1 MFRAERRCRRFMRR
15 AQRRGRVLVR
25 SLLLHVLVLALVG
38 LGLLARM
45 SESSDVQLAAAE
57 HAAALAQL
65 DPSAPQAPLPYAAR
79 GWSPPVPI
87 LRRLG
92 FHTVYEIEQ
101 ERRQLL
107 ARKPRRDLVKRGSG
121 RRVSSNRRKAA

>member
-1 MFRAERRCRRFMRR
+1 MFRAERRYRRFMRR

-79 GWSPPVPI
+79 GWSPPVPRADVA
-87 LRRLG
+87 LPLASSSP
-92 FHTVYEIEQ
+92 
-101 ERRQLL
+101 ERARTAQGGAPAETRQAA
-107 ARKPRRDLVKRGSG
+107 ARSA
-121 RRVSSNRRKAA
+121 SAARQ

>member
-1 MFRAERRCRRFMRR
+1 
-15 AQRRGRVLVR
+15 VLVR

-65 DPSAPQAPLPYAAR
+65 DSAGLASPLPYSARAWSLPAPRADLPLLGAPPSASSSVERAGRAAP
-79 GWSPPVPI
+79 GGAPVN
-87 LRRLG
+87 
-92 FHTVYEIEQ
+92 
-101 ERRQLL
+101 
-107 ARKPRRDLVKRGSG
+107 PRR
-121 RRVSSNRRKAA
+121 AP

>member
-1 MFRAERRCRRFMRR
+1 MFRAEQRYRRFMRR

-65 DPSAPQAPLPYAAR
+65 DPPALQSPLPYADRSWPLPAPRADVSLPGAR
-79 GWSPPVPI
+79 TSVPSGI
-87 LRRLG
+87 ALP
-92 FHTVYEIEQ
+92 
-101 ERRQLL
+101 
-107 ARKPRRDLVKRGSG
+107 ARAAQGTAPADGG
-121 RRVSSNRRKAA
+121 QAARVARSAPLE